1 MVAIPH
7 LDPWL
12 ALAVVALGVLLTGF
26 LAAADAALHA
36 LSRARLAAQEK
47 AGSRRAAITL
57 RVLDDRERLSGVFLL
72 ARTLVKTATASFAAY
87 AALAS
92 FGASGAAG
100 LAIAV
105 ALIIVVLGEL
115 APRMAAVADPE
126 RMALKL
132 VRPVARLLAVFGP
145 PVRLMQWF
153 ARRVLGLFGLRIDS
167 QRPVLAID
175 EILRDQVELMRQG
188 GMVEKADGD
197 MVSGLLDLKQLEVA
211 DVMIHRTKMRTI
223 NLDLGPE
230 TIVREVL
237 ASPYT
242 RMPLW
247 RDKPENIVGILHA
260 KDLLRALDAAGGDAG
275 KLDVAGIAFA
285 PWFVP
290 VNTPLPEQLKG
301 FLARKTH
308 FALVVDEYG
317 EVMGL
322 VTLEDI
328 LEEIVGDIHD
338 EHDVAVPGLRQQ
350 PDGAVIVDGGVPIR
364 DLNRAMDWQL
374 PDAEATTIAGLVIHE
389 ARAIPDAGQ
398 AFTFHGF
405 RFEVMRKSRNRL
417 TALRIAPAGNGTP
430 AEPEAAQSGPVRG

>member
-12 ALAVVALGVLLTGF
+12 AIAVVALGVFLTGF

-36 LSRARLAAQEK
+36 ISRAKLVQQEK
-47 AGSRRAAITL
+47 AGSRRAAIAL
-57 RVLDDRERLSGVFLL
+57 RVLGDRERLSGVFLL

-92 FGASGAAG
+92 FGVSGAAC

-105 ALIIVVLGEL
+105 ALIVVVFGEL
-115 APRMAAVADPE
+115 APRMAAVAEPE

-132 VRPVARLLAVFGP
+132 VRPVARLLALLGP
-145 PVRLMQWF
+145 PVRLMQWL
-153 ARRVLGLFGLRIDS
+153 ARRTLGLFGLRIDS

-175 EILRDQVELMRQG
+175 EILRDQVELMRQEG
-188 GMVEKADGD
+188 TVEKADGD

-247 RDKPENIVGILHA
+247 RDKPENIVGVLHA
-260 KDLLRALDAAGGDAG
+260 KDLLRALDAAGGDAC
-275 KLDVAGIAFA
+275 KLDVATIALET
-285 PWFVP
+285 WFVP
-290 VNTPLPEQLKG
+290 VNTPLPEQLKA

-308 FALVVDEYG
+308 FALAVDEYG

-328 LEEIVGDIHD
+328 LEEIVGDIRD

-374 PDAEATTIAGLVIHE
+374 PDDEATTIAGLVIHE

-417 TALRIAPAGNGTP
+417 TALRIVPAGNGVP
-430 AEPEAAQSGPVRG
+430 AGPEAATAPVRG

>member
-12 ALAVVALGVLLTGF
+12 ALAVVALGVFLTGF

-36 LSRARLAAQEK
+36 ISRARLVQQEK
-47 AGSRRAAITL
+47 AGSRRAAIAL
-57 RVLDDRERLSGVFLL
+57 RVLGDRERLSGVFLL

-92 FGASGAAG
+92 FGVSGAAG

-105 ALIIVVLGEL
+105 ALVVVVLGEL
-115 APRMAAVADPE
+115 APRMAAVAEPE

-132 VRPVARLLAVFGP
+132 VRPVARLLAVLGP

-153 ARRVLGLFGLRIDS
+153 ARRTLGLFGLRIDS

-175 EILRDQVELMRQG
+175 EILRDQVELMRQEG
-188 GMVEKADGD
+188 TVEKADGD

-260 KDLLRALDAAGGDAG
+260 KDLLRALDAAGGDACR
-275 KLDVAGIAFA
+275 LDVATIALE

-290 VNTPLPEQLKG
+290 VNTPLPEQLKA

-308 FALVVDEYG
+308 FALAVDEYG

-328 LEEIVGDIHD
+328 LEEIVGDIRD

-417 TALRIAPAGNGTP
+417 TALRVAPAGNGVHEQEP
-430 AEPEAAQSGPVRG
+430 ATAA

>member
-47 AGSRRAAITL
+47 AGSRRAAIAL

-188 GMVEKADGD
+188 GTVEKADGD
-197 MVSGLLDLKQLEVA
+197 MVSGLLDLKQLAVD

-275 KLDVAGIAFA
+275 KLDVATIAFA

-328 LEEIVGDIHD
+328 LEEIVGDIRD
-338 EHDVAVPGLRQQ
+338 EHDIAVPGLRQQ
-350 PDGAVIVDGGVPIR
+350 PDGAVIVDGAVPIR

-405 RFEVMRKSRNRL
+405 RFEVMRKSRNRV
-417 TALRIAPAGNGTP
+417 TALRIAPVGNGAP
-430 AEPEAAQSGPVRG
+430 AEPGATHPASVRG

>member
-36 LSRARLAAQEK
+36 ISRARLAAQEK
-47 AGSRRAAITL
+47 AGSRRAAIAL

-197 MVSGLLDLKQLEVA
+197 MVSGLLDLKQLAVD

-275 KLDVAGIAFA
+275 KLDVAAIAFA

-328 LEEIVGDIHD
+328 LEEIVGDIRD

-417 TALRIAPAGNGTP
+417 TALRIAPAGNGTT
-430 AEPEAAQSGPVRG
+430 AEPEAAQPAAVRG

>member
-12 ALAVVALGVLLTGF
+12 AIAIVALGVLLTGF

-36 LSRARLAAQEK
+36 ISRARLAQQEK
-47 AGSRRAAITL
+47 AGSRRAAIAL
-57 RVLDDRERLSGVFLL
+57 RVLGDRERLSGVFLL

-105 ALIIVVLGEL
+105 ALIVVVLGEL
-115 APRMAAVADPE
+115 APRMAAVAEPE
-126 RMALKL
+126 RTALKL
-132 VRPVARLLAVFGP
+132 VRPVARLLALFGP
-145 PVRLMQWF
+145 PVRLMQWL

-175 EILRDQVELMRQG
+175 EILRDQVELMRQKG
-188 GMVEKADGD
+188 TVAKADGD

-230 TIVREVL
+230 AIVREVL

-247 RDKPENIVGILHA
+247 RDKPENIVGVLHA
-260 KDLLRALDAAGGDAG
+260 KDLLRALDAAGGDAC
-275 KLDVAGIAFA
+275 KLDVATIALET
-285 PWFVP
+285 WFVP
-290 VNTPLPEQLKG
+290 VNTPLPEQLKA

-308 FALVVDEYG
+308 FALAVDEYG

-328 LEEIVGDIHD
+328 LEEIVGDIRD
-338 EHDVAVPGLRQQ
+338 EHDIAVPGLRQQ
-350 PDGAVIVDGGVPIR
+350 PDGGVIVDGGVPIR

-374 PDAEATTIAGLVIHE
+374 PDDEATTIAGLVIHE

-417 TALRIAPAGNGTP
+417 TALRIAPVGNGVPVQPEP
-430 AEPEAAQSGPVRG
+430 AAASVRG

>member
-12 ALAVVALGVLLTGF
+12 AIAVVSLGVLLTGF

-36 LSRARLAAQEK
+36 ISRARLVQQEK
-47 AGSRRAAITL
+47 AGSRRATIVL
-57 RVLDDRERLSGVFLL
+57 RVLDNRERLSGVFLL
-72 ARTLVKTATASFAAY
+72 VRTLVKTATASFAAY

-105 ALIIVVLGEL
+105 ALVIVVFGEL

-132 VRPVARLLAVFGP
+132 VRPVARLLALFGP
-145 PVRLMQWF
+145 PVRLMQWL
-153 ARRVLGLFGLRIDS
+153 ARRSLGLFGLRIDS

-188 GMVEKADGD
+188 GTADKADGD
-197 MVSGLLDLKQLEVA
+197 MVSGLLDLKQLAVD

-230 TIVREVL
+230 AIVREVL

-247 RDKPENIVGILHA
+247 RDKPENIVGVLHA
-260 KDLLRALDAAGGDAG
+260 KDLLRALDAAGGDAC
-275 KLDVAGIAFA
+275 KLDVATIALES
-285 PWFVP
+285 WFVP
-290 VNTPLPEQLKG
+290 VNTPLPEQLKA

-308 FALVVDEYG
+308 FALAVDEYG

-328 LEEIVGDIHD
+328 LEEIVGDIRD

-350 PDGAVIVDGGVPIR
+350 LDGGVIVDGGVPIR

-374 PDAEATTIAGLVIHE
+374 PDDEATTIAGLVIHE

-417 TALRIAPAGNGTP
+417 TALRVAPAGNGTHEQEP
-430 AEPEAAQSGPVRG
+430 ATAA